1 MQSLTGRRTIQF
13 IVQTGTH
20 VRVKEALLII
30 ILEQKSQTRQNR
42 MLGSPTVKL
51 LSGLRLLLWSKWEV
65 TSREVISYTQKPHQV
80 FRERN
85 SQERGSQKQ
94 KNIVYVNLEK
104 WYKWKDFQGRNID
117 SEIENRHVVTSGKGR
132 MGPIGRIGLTYIYLG
147 LPRSCYCHV

>member
-51 LSGLRLLLWSKWEV
+51 LSGLRLLL
-65 TSREVISYTQKPHQV
+65 
-80 FRERN
+80 
-85 SQERGSQKQ
+85 
-94 KNIVYVNLEK
+94 
-104 WYKWKDFQGRNID
+104 
-117 SEIENRHVVTSGKGR
+117 
-132 MGPIGRIGLTYIYLG
+132 
-147 LPRSCYCHV
+147 